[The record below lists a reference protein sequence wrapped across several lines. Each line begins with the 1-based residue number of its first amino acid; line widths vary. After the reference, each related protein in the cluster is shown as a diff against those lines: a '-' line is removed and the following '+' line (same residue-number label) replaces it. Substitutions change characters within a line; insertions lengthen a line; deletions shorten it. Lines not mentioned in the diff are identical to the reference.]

1 MAAVDAGDEGEVG
14 GVCQHHAQQTIC
26 ASRAKYREG
35 RRPRAVK
42 VYTVNLESRYL
53 LIQGVPALGVM
64 KELIELFAL
73 YGTIEEYNPLDG
85 YPAEEFTEVYL
96 IKFLKI
102 PSARAAKRKL
112 DERSFFGSLLHI
124 CYAPE
129 FESVQE
135 TRDKLRDRRKYIAKA
150 TNFSE
155 QSLETK
161 QDRGIRS
168 SKIMPLDHGSWT
180 SKTAIN
186 KWNPATYTQDP
197 CQSSCCTLLLKDIT
211 SPAEQHCQNMLVAPH
226 YSHHYATT
234 SACFSQKIRMDKK
247 PQQREHDTLACWNLE
262 KKVPCY
268 EGLGR
273 FMPRTTQLQERK
285 RRRDEDNKLALL
297 GREPNGE
304 EIIFGPRL
312 PEIPKIDLDDDSLN
326 TSAILIRNRLKKIA
340 DPVQTSNSSE
350 ELLVENQATPII
362 KQRRRI

>member
-1 MAAVDAGDEGEVG
+1 
-14 GVCQHHAQQTIC
+14 
-26 ASRAKYREG
+26 
-35 RRPRAVK
+35 
-42 VYTVNLESRYL
+42 
-53 LIQGVPALGVM
+53 
-64 KELIELFAL
+64 
-73 YGTIEEYNPLDG
+73 
-85 YPAEEFTEVYL
+85 
-96 IKFLKI
+96 
-102 PSARAAKRKL
+102 
-112 DERSFFGSLLHI
+112 
-124 CYAPE
+124 
-129 FESVQE
+129 
-135 TRDKLRDRRKYIAKA
+135 
-150 TNFSE
+150 
-155 QSLETK
+155 
-161 QDRGIRS
+161 
-168 SKIMPLDHGSWT
+168 MPLDHGSWT
-180 SKTAIN
+180 SKTAIS

-262 KKVPCY
+262 KKVPYY

-326 TSAILIRNRLKKIA
+326 TSAILIRNRLKK
-340 DPVQTSNSSE
+340 VGQ
-350 ELLVENQATPII
+350 
-362 KQRRRI
+362 